1 MRIYIDIIKKND
13 LFFYCRNFELIVIM
27 SIFDKKSGNSKKSHT
42 ILSTLKNSES
52 GRFLVWKLPEEDFN
66 NKSVLIVNPGEE
78 AIFVNNG
85 TIVQTF
91 TNGRYELSSENYPFI
106 SELRNMITG
115 GVSTFNC
122 KVYFVG
128 LNQSHEILWGT
139 DSPIKVRDAVQKIVT
154 NVLARGSYRVSIE
167 SAENGALLMNKLIGF
182 GTSFFSAENL
192 EGYFGRLFQQYI
204 KSHLTKVLS
213 DCDEEL
219 LVAVSH
225 MESYANE
232 IAPKIQ
238 ETLDEFGLTL
248 NAFAISGMDV
258 PDISQDPNRRII
270 EEGYAKQRELEIM
283 GQNYG
288 KIKGVD
294 ILTNVSQNPS
304 SGGLAGAGAGI
315 VAGVEVAKSISKL
328 TDSVFGENTSSAP
341 QMEDDVERLAKLK
354 KMLEMQLISQ
364 DDYDKTKNEILKKMI
379 G

>member
-1 MRIYIDIIKKND
+1 
-13 LFFYCRNFELIVIM
+13 M

-42 ILSTLKNSES
+42 ILSTLKNNES

-66 NKSVLIVNPGEE
+66 DGSILIVNPGEE

-85 TIVQTF
+85 VIVQTF
-91 TNGRYELSSENYPFI
+91 INGRYELSSENYPFI
-106 SELRNMITG
+106 AELRNLITG
-115 GVSTFNC
+115 GDSTFNC
-122 KVYFVG
+122 KVYFIA

-167 SAENGALLMNKLIGF
+167 SVGNGALLMNKLIGF

-192 EGYFGRLFQQYI
+192 ELYFCRLFQQYI
-204 KSHLTKVLS
+204 KSYLTKVLS
-213 DCDEEL
+213 ESNEEL
-219 LVAVSH
+219 LVAASH
-225 MESYANE
+225 METYAE
-232 IAPKIQ
+232 DIAPKIR
-238 ETLDEFGLTL
+238 ETLAEFGLTL
-248 NAFAISGMDV
+248 NSFAISGMDV
-258 PDISQDPNRRII
+258 PDISQDPNRRLI

-294 ILTNVSQNPS
+294 ILTNVSQNPN

-328 TDSVFGENTSSAP
+328 TDSVFGDSVTPSSK
-341 QMEDDVERLAKLK
+341 EDDDVERLAKLK
-354 KMLEMQLISQ
+354 KMLDMHLISQ
-364 DDYDKTKNEILKKMI
+364 EDYDKVKEEILKKML

>member
-1 MRIYIDIIKKND
+1 MWDVTVY
-13 LFFYCRNFELIVIM
+13 VM
-27 SIFDKKSGNSKKSHT
+27 SIFDKKSGNSKKSYT
-42 ILSTLKNSES
+42 ILSTLKNNES

-66 NKSVLIVNPGEE
+66 DKSVLLVNPGEE

-85 TIVQTF
+85 VIVQTF
-91 TNGRYELSSENYPFI
+91 TNGRYELRSENYPFI
-106 SELRNMITG
+106 AELRNLLTG

-122 KVYFVG
+122 KVYFIA

-139 DSPIKVRDAVQKIVT
+139 DSPIKVRDSVQKIVT
-154 NVLARGSYRVSIE
+154 NVLARGSYRVSIDN
-167 SAENGALLMNKLIGF
+167 AENGAILMNKLIGF

-192 EGYFGRLFQQYI
+192 EGYFGRIFQQYI
-204 KSHLTKVLS
+204 KSFLTKVLTE
-213 DCDEEL
+213 CNEEL
-219 LVAVSH
+219 LVAASH
-225 MESYANE
+225 METYAEE

-238 ETLDEFGLTL
+238 ETLAEFGLTL

-294 ILTNVSQNPS
+294 ILTNISLNPS

-328 TDSVFGENTSSAP
+328 TDSVFGDNASQAP
-341 QMEDDVERLAKLK
+341 QAGDDVERLAKLK

-364 DDYDKTKNEILKKMI
+364 DDYDKAKNEILKKMI

>member
-1 MRIYIDIIKKND
+1 
-13 LFFYCRNFELIVIM
+13 M

-42 ILSTLKNSES
+42 ILSTLKNNES

-66 NKSVLIVNPGEE
+66 DKSVLIVNPGEE

-85 TIVQTF
+85 VIVQTF
-91 TNGRYELSSENYPFI
+91 INGRYELSSENYPFI
-106 SELRNMITG
+106 AELRNMITG

-122 KVYFVG
+122 KVYFIA

-139 DSPIKVRDAVQKIVT
+139 DSPIKVRDSVQKIVT

-182 GTSFFSAENL
+182 GTSFFGAENL
-192 EGYFGRLFQQYI
+192 EVYFGRLFQQYI
-204 KSHLTKVLS
+204 KSYLTKVLS
-213 DCDEEL
+213 ESDEEL
-219 LVAVSH
+219 LVAASH
-225 MESYANE
+225 METYADE
-232 IAPKIQ
+232 IAPKIRK
-238 ETLDEFGLTL
+238 TLAEFGLTL

-258 PDISQDPNRRII
+258 PDISQDPNRRLI

-328 TDSVFGENTSSAP
+328 TDSVFGEPVTPSPNP
-341 QMEDDVERLAKLK
+341 EDDVERLAKLK
-354 KMLEMQLISQ
+354 KMLDMQLISQ
-364 DDYDKTKNEILKKMI
+364 EDYDKVKEEILKKMFS
-379 G
+379 

>member
-1 MRIYIDIIKKND
+1 
-13 LFFYCRNFELIVIM
+13 M
-27 SIFDKKSGNSKKSHT
+27 SIFNKKSANSKKSHT
-42 ILSTLKNSES
+42 ILSTLKNNES

-66 NKSVLIVNPGEE
+66 DKSVLIVNPGEE

-85 TIVQTF
+85 AIVQTF

-106 SELRNMITG
+106 AELRNLLTG

-122 KVYFVG
+122 KVYFIA
-128 LNQSHEILWGT
+128 LNQSHELLWGT
-139 DSPIKVRDAVQKIVT
+139 DSPIKVRDRIQKIVT

-192 EGYFGRLFQQYI
+192 EFYFGRLFQQYI
-204 KSHLTKVLS
+204 KSYLTRVLTES
-213 DCDEEL
+213 SEEL
-219 LVAVSH
+219 LVAASH
-225 MESYANE
+225 METYAEE
-232 IAPKIQ
+232 ISPKIQ
-238 ETLDEFGLTL
+238 ETLAEFGLTL

-283 GQNYG
+283 GQNYS

-315 VAGVEVAKSISKL
+315 IAGVEVAKSISKL
-328 TDSVFGENTSSAP
+328 TDSVFGENAAPTS
-341 QMEDDVERLAKLK
+341 QTEDDVERLAKLK
-354 KMLEMQLISQ
+354 KMLDLQLISQ
-364 DDYDKTKNEILKKMI
+364 DDYDHAKNEILTKMI